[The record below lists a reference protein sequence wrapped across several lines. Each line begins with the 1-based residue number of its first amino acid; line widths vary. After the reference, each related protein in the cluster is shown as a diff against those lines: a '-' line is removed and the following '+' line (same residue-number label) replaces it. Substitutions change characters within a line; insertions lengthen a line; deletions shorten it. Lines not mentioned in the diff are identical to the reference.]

1 MKIIIEYHSIWQNS
15 VLDGSNDELF
25 HKKSNPRNFK
35 VSSKSTEKPDV
46 KEITLNTVLGIL
58 YRLIGD
64 QRKLYQTKRE
74 FYQVGDYNFHFK
86 DMDISFEL
94 KKTKQWI
101 ETVSLIRKNDS
112 RGRLA
117 DRPPPTKFLGVLDE
131 NEPLFFSEYSATF
144 WSVLDLSFDELLD
157 FIIQP
162 SFKKIET
169 EVSPSHIL
177 NRIQFGIGE
186 EMEDIEFIENK
197 IKFIQDKIQKEKG
210 KSKPSEKTI
219 QNLNKQI
226 LLLQDELEK
235 QSDFECKVKKCLKI
249 LESKYGESY
258 LEKSGNLKPIRF
270 YSASL
275 YLMRDLLKEH
285 EITLPFL
292 TDKDGVKGFS
302 VKGFN
307 GVRDFLNSLTGGK
320 KQTTH
325 TPYDLTKSDGRLE
338 ITLNLDPQQA
348 VELKQMIDNAGVSSF
363 YLGKKGLAY
372 VVGIYE

>member
-35 VSSKSTEKPDV
+35 ASSKSTEKPDI
-46 KEITLNTVLGIL
+46 KDITLNTVLGVL
-58 YRLIGD
+58 CRLIGD
-64 QRKLYQTKRE
+64 QRKLYQAKNCDD
-74 FYQVGDYNFHFK
+74 FYFK
-86 DMDISFEL
+86 DVPISFEIREL
-94 KKTKQWI
+94 KKWNEQ
-101 ETVSLIRKNDS
+101 VSLINKSEN
-112 RGRLA
+112 
-117 DRPPPTKFLGVLDE
+117 RPQQKKFLGVLDK

-177 NRIQFGIGE
+177 NRIQFEIGE

-226 LLLQDELEK
+226 LLLQDELET
-235 QSDFECKVKKCLKI
+235 QPDFECKVKKCLKI

-258 LEKSGNLKPIRF
+258 LEKSGKLKPIRF

-275 YLMRDLLKEH
+275 YLMRDLLKDN

-292 TDKDGVKGFS
+292 TDKNGVKGFS

-325 TPYDLTKSDGRLE
+325 TPYDLTKSDGTLE
-338 ITLNLDPQQA
+338 ITLNLTPQQA
-348 VELKQMIDNAGVSSF
+348 IELKQMIDNAGVSSF

-372 VVGIYE
+372 VTAILE